1 MPAHAKPPSSSIR
14 WAVLAAVA
22 AVAALVV
29 VVRPAMG
36 HGVDQAA
43 RDSAPAAA
51 TTPAPAR
58 TTPAPSTPPALPP
71 TTPPRTT
78 PAPAPATEAAIPK
91 AASGTLRTVPG
102 DVAAAGPGTP
112 LRYRLEIEAG
122 LPLDGAAVARQVHA
136 ILTDR
141 RGWQPIEGVAFARTA
156 GAADFQLIIA
166 SPDLTDRLCL
176 PLDTVG
182 QLSCRNGDKVIL
194 NARRWATAVPW
205 YAGRMDDYR
214 AYLVNHEVGH
224 RLGHGHKDC
233 PAPGAPAPVMVQQ
246 SKSLYGCRANPWPA
260 VAY

>member
-1 MPAHAKPPSSSIR
+1 MPAHAKPQGHPTR
-14 WAVLAAVA
+14 WALLAAVA

-36 HGVDQAA
+36 HSVDQAA
-43 RDSAPAAA
+43 PAPRTVPT
-51 TTPAPAR
+51 TTPAPV
-58 TTPAPSTPPALPP
+58 TTTPKPTPAPSTPKPSTPKP
-71 TTPPRTT
+71 TPTQVV
-78 PAPAPATEAAIPK
+78 IPQG
-91 AASGTLRTVPG
+91 ASGTLAVVPG
-102 DVAAAGPGTP
+102 EVAATGPGTP
-112 LRYRLEIEAG
+112 LRYKLEVEQG
-122 LPLDGAAVARQVHA
+122 LPLDGAAIATQVHS
-136 ILTDR
+136 ILTDK

-156 GAADFQLIIA
+156 GAADFELIIA

-224 RLGHGHKDC
+224 RLGHGHKTC
-233 PAPGAPAPVMVQQ
+233 PSPGAPAPVMLQQ
-246 SKSLYGCRANPWPA
+246 SKSLYGCKANPWPS
-260 VAY
+260 VSY